1 MDFPTVGVIG
11 AGQLARMMV
20 GPATELGINL
30 QVFAA
35 MAEDSAAQVANSTVG
50 DYRDL
55 TALLS
60 FSRACD
66 VVTFEHE
73 LVPQSVIRALELAG
87 VRVYPHADS
96 FIYSQDKFAMR
107 EKMTELG
114 VPNARH
120 ERYEGGSPTLSFP
133 LIAKAPMGGYD
144 GKGVWLVANQSEL
157 NELPTPL
164 LLEEK
169 LDFSREIA
177 VMVARSPSGKM
188 ATWSPTWTVQEDGIC
203 KKTVTPVPELCEDL
217 SQRVQAIAE
226 TIAEGIDLVGVMA
239 VELFQMND
247 TFIVNELA
255 LRPHN
260 SGHWTIEG
268 AVTSQ
273 FEQHL
278 RAVLDLPLGDTSRT
292 SDWVVMGNILGGK
305 QSDMFAHYR
314 HLMERTPTLKFHH
327 YRKGIRDGRKIGHV
341 TLLGWDRE
349 LLGIMKE
356 IDYAV
361 DYLNGVVDE

>member
-1 MDFPTVGVIG
+1 MNFPTVGVIG

-30 QVFAA
+30 RVFAA
-35 MAEDSAAQVANSTVG
+35 LADDSAAQVADSTVG
-50 DYRDL
+50 SYKDL
-55 TALLS
+55 EALLE
-60 FSRACD
+60 FAGGCD

-73 LVPQSVIRALELAG
+73 LVPQSVIRALENAG
-87 VRVYPHADS
+87 VRIYPHADS

-107 EKMTELG
+107 EKMSELG
-114 VPNARH
+114 LPNARH
-120 ERYEGGSPTLSFP
+120 EWYEGDSATLPFP

-144 GKGVWLVANQSEL
+144 GKGVWVVDSQSDL
-157 NELPTPL
+157 DALTTPL

-177 VMVARSPSGKM
+177 VMVARSPSGQVKS
-188 ATWSPTWTVQEDGIC
+188 WSPTWTVQEDGIC
-203 KKTVTPVPELCEDL
+203 KKTVTPVPDL
-217 SQRVQAIAE
+217 SEELAQKIEALAL
-226 TIAEGIDLVGVMA
+226 TIAEGIDLVGTMA
-239 VELFQMND
+239 VELFQIGD
-247 TFIVNELA
+247 RFIVNELA

-268 AVTSQ
+268 ARTSQ

-292 SDWVVMGNILGGK
+292 SDWAVMGNILGSA
-305 QSDMFAHYR
+305 QSDMFSHYR
-314 HLMERTPTLKFHH
+314 HLMERLPTLKFHH
-327 YRKGIRDGRKIGHV
+327 YRKGLKDGRKIGHV
-341 TLLGWDRE
+341 LLLGWDCD
-349 LLGIMKE
+349 LLDLLVD

-361 DYLNGVVDE
+361 NYLNGVANE